1 MKYFNILKNMQLQ
14 LYLLIWCRAA
24 ETLTDHLT
32 DLGQNVTIN
41 CDLNANEVIWSLIKL
56 DSPVLIL
63 RTFSNTAPFYL
74 NNTFQQKYSV
84 QNKHNLFINNITID
98 DLGVYYCMKFHPPQE
113 YSSVMR
119 LKIIEPTADI
129 QNHTAVKDIE
139 QKQTHWQIIILII
152 SALFNALL
160 IILITGLLKVF
171 VCGSKRTRDNLIQS
185 QDTNLQQPQVM
196 DHGQRQ
202 AASQVQYATV
212 NFPVACQRFH
222 SSEVNSTYDLLQFPK
237 SRTPK
242 HNPI

>member
-1 MKYFNILKNMQLQ
+1 M
-14 LYLLIWCRAA
+14 YLCVFCSTDLLLWCQAA

-41 CDLNANEVIWSLIKL
+41 CDLDVTEVIWLLLKL

-63 RTFSNTAPFYL
+63 RTFTSTHSFYF
-74 NNTFQQKYSV
+74 NKTFKQKYSV
-84 QNKHNLFINNITID
+84 QNKHNLFINNVTID
-98 DLGVYYCMKFHPPQE
+98 DLGVYYCMKIDPPQK
-113 YSSVMR
+113 YSSGTR
-119 LKIIEPTADI
+119 LKIIAEI
-129 QNHTAVKDIE
+129 QNHTAVKEIE

-152 SALFNALL
+152 SALLNALL

-171 VCGSKRTRDNLIQS
+171 VCGSKRTRDNLTQS
-185 QDTNLQQPQVM
+185 QDTNLQQLQVM
-196 DHGQRQ
+196 DLEQQQ

-212 NFPVACQRFH
+212 DFPMACQRFH
-222 SSEVNSTYDLLQFPK
+222 SSQVNSTYDILQFPK